1 MSPTVDKSRSWRWQG
16 SWRSALGILLLAFAS
31 FGARAD
37 SIPRPEG
44 IQPDVNFWIR
54 VYTEV
59 TTNEGFLHDE
69 RNLSVIYDTLK
80 FGAGTSPRDRQR
92 QVDER
97 RDRHIAALRRI
108 VAALPSEADRDALS
122 AEDKRILALWGPNPS
137 AILLRDATQRIR
149 FQLGQADRFKEGLIR
164 SSSWETHIA
173 ETFANQGLPPELAVL
188 PHVESSFN
196 AAAYSKVGAA
206 GLWQFMRSTGRR
218 YMRVDDAVDERLDP
232 YRSTEAAAQLLAYN
246 YRVLGSWPL
255 ALTAYNHGAAGMRR
269 AKESVGTDD
278 FVKINRTYNSRTFG
292 FASRNFFPSFLAA
305 LTIDENPEKY
315 FGPLQRRPEQ
325 KFHELTMPAYV
336 RLATLERT
344 LALDREQLRA
354 LNPAWRPAI
363 YSGTRLVPRGYRLR
377 LPADTAEKWTADLL
391 SSRLPP
397 NELYAGQITP
407 RTHRVRR
414 GESLASIAPKYGLS
428 AQRLAELNNLSANA
442 QLRAGRRLAL
452 PEQLPRVIGAPSTPA
467 ATAVVAALPASPE
480 NATAASAPAEDFYV
494 VRRGDSL
501 QLIAA
506 RVRVPEGQLLRMN
519 RLKDPDRLYEG
530 QRLRIAGEPEAVVV
544 VAATAD
550 EAETKVATIDAA
562 RGEAQR
568 EGAVVEVVREETTRR
583 IGTGE
588 PTRGRYR
595 SAATVA
601 MEAATTPEVAS
612 SVVKAAEDAREPVS
626 AAQAEELSPALGPVS
641 ASQALADS
649 IDYQV
654 RDDGTIRVEAT
665 ETLGH
670 YADWLRIPTQRLRV
684 VNNLKARSTVQLGQK
699 LKLDYSKVSR
709 ETFEQ
714 LRRDYHAK
722 LQGEYFAQHRIAG
735 TEVYIVRRGDSLWT
749 MTQRFSNLPI
759 WLLRQYNPDTDL
771 SDLRAGTQVVMPRV
785 EVLAGS

>member
-1 MSPTVDKSRSWRWQG
+1 MLFV
-16 SWRSALGILLLAFAS
+16 ALLATLAAPLVS
-31 FGARAD
+31 AAD
-37 SIPRPEG
+37 KIPRPEG
-44 IQPDVNFWIR
+44 IQSDVNFWVR

-59 TTNEGFLHDE
+59 TTNEGLLHDE
-69 RNLSVIYDTLK
+69 RNLAVVYDTLK
-80 FGAGTSPRDRQR
+80 FSAGSSPRERQH

-108 VAALPSEADRDALS
+108 IAALPTEAGRAGLS
-122 AEDKRILALWGPNPS
+122 AEDKRVLALWGPNPS
-137 AILLRDATQRIR
+137 PIILREATSRIR

-278 FVKINRTYNSRTFG
+278 YVRINRTYTSRTFG

-315 FGPLQRRPEQ
+315 FGALERRPEQ
-325 KFHELTMPAYV
+325 KFREITMPAYI
-336 RLATLERT
+336 RLSTLER
-344 LALDREQLRA
+344 ALNVDREQLRV
-354 LNPAWRPAI
+354 LNPAWRPTI
-363 YSGTRLVPRGYRLR
+363 YNGTRLVPRGYQLR
-377 LPADTAEKWTADLL
+377 LPADTAEKWTPDLL
-391 SSRLPP
+391 SAKVPA

-407 RTHRVRR
+407 RTHKVRK
-414 GESLASIAPKYGLS
+414 GETMAAI
-428 AQRLAELNNLSANA
+428 AQRYGMSAARLGEMNGMSANA
-442 QLRAGRRLAL
+442 SLRAGRRLQL
-452 PEQLPRVIGAPSTPA
+452 PEQLPRTLSGAAPA
-467 ATAVVAALPASPE
+467 ATVAATENAPASPA
-480 NATAASAPAEDFYV
+480 NATAASAPLGEFYV

-501 QLIAA
+501 ETISS
-506 RVRVPEGQLLRMN
+506 RVGVPQAELLKMN
-519 RLKDPDRLYEG
+519 SLRNPDFLYEG
-530 QRLRIAGEPEAVVV
+530 QRLRIAGEAVAVTQAEADVK
-544 VAATAD
+544 VAA
-550 EAETKVATIDAA
+550 IDAA

-568 EGAVVEVVREETTRR
+568 EGAAVEVVREETTRP
-583 IGTGE
+583 IGSGE
-588 PTRGRYR
+588 PTRGRAR
-595 SAATVA
+595 SAAAVA
-601 MEAATTPEVAS
+601 MEAASTPEVATA
-612 SVVKAAEDAREPVS
+612 VVQAAESAREPVS

-641 ASQALADS
+641 VTQGLADS

-654 RDDGTIRVEAT
+654 REDGTIRVEAT
-665 ETLGH
+665 ETLGQ
-670 YADWLRIPTQRLRV
+670 YADWLQIPTQKLRT
-684 VNNLKARSTVQLGQK
+684 VNKLKARQPVLLGQK
-699 LKLDYSKVSR
+699 LALDYSRVSR
-709 ETFEQ
+709 EAFEQ
-714 LRRDYHAK
+714 VRRDYHAK
-722 LQGEYFAQHRIAG
+722 LQAEFFVQHRIAG

-749 MTQRFSNLPI
+749 MTQKFSNLPV

-785 EVLAGS
+785 EVVSGS

>member
-1 MSPTVDKSRSWRWQG
+1 MTPTANDSVRRQRWVT
-16 SWRSALGILLLAFAS
+16 AKVLLVLLCAPLLA
-31 FGARAD
+31 RAE

-54 VYTEV
+54 VYTDV
-59 TTNEGFLHDE
+59 TTNEGLLHDE
-69 RNLSVIYDTLK
+69 RNLAVVYDTLR

-108 VAALPSEADRDALS
+108 IAALGADGGRDALS
-122 AEDKRILALWGPNPS
+122 DEDKRLLALWGPNAS
-137 AILLRDATQRIR
+137 VILLKEAMQRIR

-325 KFHELTMPAYV
+325 KFREVAMPAYV
-336 RLATLERT
+336 RLSTLERV
-344 LALDREQLRA
+344 LGVDREQLRV
-354 LNPAWRPAI
+354 LNPAWRPTI
-363 YSGTRLVPRGYRLR
+363 FNGTRMVPRGYRLR
-377 LPADTAEKWTADLL
+377 LPAETAEKWTPELL
-391 SSRLPP
+391 SARLPA
-397 NELYAGQITP
+397 NELYAGQVTP
-407 RTHRVRR
+407 RTHRVRK
-414 GESLASIAPKYGLS
+414 GETMGAIAQRYGMTAERLAQINGLS
-428 AQRLAELNNLSANA
+428 SNA
-442 QLRAGRRLAL
+442 ALRAGRRLEL
-452 PEQLPRVIGAPSTPA
+452 PEQLPRVLNA
-467 ATAVVAALPASPE
+467 ATAPTPATAALAAASPSPE
-480 NATAASAPAEDFYV
+480 NATAATAPANDFYV

-501 QLIAA
+501 QLIAG
-506 RVRVPEGQLLRMN
+506 RVRVPEAQLLKMN
-519 RLKDPDRLYEG
+519 SLKNPDFLYEG
-530 QRLRIAGEPEAVVV
+530 QRLRIAGETPTRVTAASEAEAAVK
-544 VAATAD
+544 VAA
-550 EAETKVATIDAA
+550 IDAA

-568 EGAVVEVVREETTRR
+568 EGAAVEVVREETTRP

-588 PTRGRYR
+588 PTRGRPR
-595 SAATVA
+595 SAAAVA
-601 MEAATTPEVAS
+601 MAAATTPEVAS
-612 SVVKAAEDAREPVS
+612 AVVQAAERAREPVS
-626 AAQAEELSPALGPVS
+626 ASQAEALSPALGPVGVT
-641 ASQALADS
+641 QGLADS

-654 RDDGTIRVEAT
+654 RDDGSIRVEAT
-665 ETLGH
+665 ETLGQ
-670 YADWLRIPTQRLRV
+670 YADWLQIATQKLRV
-684 VNNLKARSTVQLGQK
+684 LNKLKAKQPVLLGQK
-699 LKLDYSKVSR
+699 LKLDYSQVSR
-709 ETFEQ
+709 EAFEQ

-722 LQGEYFAQHRIAG
+722 LQGEFFVSHRIAG

-749 MTQRFSNLPI
+749 MTQKFSNLPI

-771 SDLRAGTQVVMPRV
+771 SDLRAGTQVVMPKV
-785 EVLAGS
+785 EIQAGS

>member
-1 MSPTVDKSRSWRWQG
+1 MLFV
-16 SWRSALGILLLAFAS
+16 ALLATLAAPLVS
-31 FGARAD
+31 AAD
-37 SIPRPEG
+37 KIPRPEG
-44 IQPDVNFWIR
+44 IQSDVNFWVR

-59 TTNEGFLHDE
+59 TTNEGLLHDE
-69 RNLSVIYDTLK
+69 RNLAVVYDTLK
-80 FGAGTSPRDRQR
+80 FSAGSSPRERQH

-108 VAALPSEADRDALS
+108 IAALPTEAGRAGLS
-122 AEDKRILALWGPNPS
+122 AEDKRVLALWGPNPS
-137 AILLRDATQRIR
+137 PIILREATSRIR

-278 FVKINRTYNSRTFG
+278 YVRINRTYTSRTFG

-315 FGPLQRRPEQ
+315 FGALERRPEQ
-325 KFHELTMPAYV
+325 KFREITMPAYI
-336 RLATLERT
+336 RLSTLER
-344 LALDREQLRA
+344 ALNVDREQLRV
-354 LNPAWRPAI
+354 LNPAWRPTI
-363 YSGTRLVPRGYRLR
+363 YNGTRLVPRGYRLR
-377 LPADTAEKWTADLL
+377 LPADTAEKWTPDLL
-391 SSRLPP
+391 SAKVPA

-407 RTHRVRR
+407 RTHKVRK
-414 GESLASIAPKYGLS
+414 GETMAAI
-428 AQRLAELNNLSANA
+428 AQRYGMSAARLGEMNGMSANA
-442 QLRAGRRLAL
+442 SLRAGRRLQL
-452 PEQLPRVIGAPSTPA
+452 PEQLPRTLSGAAPA
-467 ATAVVAALPASPE
+467 ATVAATENAPASPA
-480 NATAASAPAEDFYV
+480 NATAASAPLGEFYV

-501 QLIAA
+501 ETISS
-506 RVRVPEGQLLRMN
+506 RVGVPQAELLKMN
-519 RLKDPDRLYEG
+519 SLRNPDFLYEG
-530 QRLRIAGEPEAVVV
+530 QRLRIAGEAVAVTQAEADVK
-544 VAATAD
+544 VAA
-550 EAETKVATIDAA
+550 IDAA

-568 EGAVVEVVREETTRR
+568 EGAAVEVVREETTRP
-583 IGTGE
+583 IGSGE
-588 PTRGRYR
+588 PTRGRAR
-595 SAATVA
+595 SAAAVA
-601 MEAATTPEVAS
+601 MEAASTPEVATA
-612 SVVKAAEDAREPVS
+612 VVQAAESAREPVS

-641 ASQALADS
+641 VTQGLADS

-654 RDDGTIRVEAT
+654 REDGTIRVEAT
-665 ETLGH
+665 ETLGQ
-670 YADWLRIPTQRLRV
+670 YADWLQIPTQKLRT
-684 VNNLKARSTVQLGQK
+684 VNKLKARQPVLLGQK
-699 LKLDYSKVSR
+699 LALDYSRVSR
-709 ETFEQ
+709 EAFEQ
-714 LRRDYHAK
+714 VRRDYHAK
-722 LQGEYFAQHRIAG
+722 LQAEFFVQHRIAG

-749 MTQRFSNLPI
+749 MTQKFSNLPV

-771 SDLRAGTQVVMPRV
+771 SDLRAGTQVTMPRV

>member
-1 MSPTVDKSRSWRWQG
+1 MSPTVQKSYAFARL
-16 SWRSALGILLLAFAS
+16 ALVALLATVVAPLV
-31 FGARAD
+31 ARAE

-44 IQPDVNFWIR
+44 IQSDVNFWIR

-69 RNLSVIYDTLK
+69 RNLGVVYDTLK
-80 FGAGTSPRDRQR
+80 FGAGGSSKERQR
-92 QVDER
+92 LVDER

-108 VAALPSEADRDALS
+108 IAALPTEAGREALS
-122 AEDKRILALWGPNPS
+122 ADDKRLLALWGPNPS
-137 AILLRDATQRIR
+137 AILLKDATTRIR

-269 AKESVGTDD
+269 AKESVGSADY
-278 FVKINRTYNSRTFG
+278 VKINRTYSSRTFG

-315 FGPLQRRPEQ
+315 FGALERRPEQ
-325 KFHELTMPAYV
+325 KFREVAMPAYV

-344 LALDREQLRA
+344 LGVDREQLRV
-354 LNPAWRPAI
+354 LNPAWRPTI
-363 YSGTRLVPRGYRLR
+363 YNGTRLVPRGYRLR
-377 LPADTAEKWTADLL
+377 LPADMGEKWTPDLL
-391 SSRLPP
+391 AARLPS
-397 NELYAGQITP
+397 NELYAGQVTP
-407 RTHRVRR
+407 RTHKVRK
-414 GESLASIAPKYGLS
+414 GETMAAI
-428 AQRLAELNNLSANA
+428 AQRYGMTAARLGEMNGMSASA
-442 QLRAGRRLAL
+442 SLRAGRRLQL
-452 PEQLPRVIGAPSTPA
+452 PEQLPRTLSGAAPAVTVASTASAASAEAAAPSPA
-467 ATAVVAALPASPE
+467 
-480 NATAASAPAEDFYV
+480 NATAASAPVGEFYV

-501 QLIAA
+501 EAISA
-506 RVRVPEGQLLRMN
+506 RVSVPQAQLLKMN
-519 RLKDPDRLYEG
+519 SLRNPDFLYEG
-530 QRLRIAGEPEAVVV
+530 QRLRIAGEAVAVTQAEADVK
-544 VAATAD
+544 VAA
-550 EAETKVATIDAA
+550 IDAA

-568 EGAVVEVVREETTRR
+568 EGAAVQVVREETTRP
-583 IGTGE
+583 IGSGE
-588 PTRGRYR
+588 PTRGRPR
-595 SAATVA
+595 SAAAVA
-601 MEAATTPEVAS
+601 MEAATTPEVAT
-612 SVVKAAEDAREPVS
+612 SVVQAAESAREPVS
-626 AAQAEELSPALGPVS
+626 ASQAEELSPALGPVS
-641 ASQALADS
+641 VSQGLADS

-654 RDDGTIRVEAT
+654 RDDGSIRVEAT
-665 ETLGH
+665 ETLGQ
-670 YADWLRIPTQRLRV
+670 YADWLQIPTQKLRN
-684 VNNLKARSTVQLGQK
+684 VNKLKAKQPVLLGQK
-699 LKLDYSKVSR
+699 LNLDYSRVSR
-709 ETFEQ
+709 EAFEQ
-714 LRRDYHAK
+714 VRRDYHAK
-722 LQGEYFAQHRIAG
+722 LQGEFFVQHRIAG

-749 MTQRFSNLPI
+749 MTQKFSNLPI

-785 EVLAGS
+785 EVVSGS

>member
-1 MSPTVDKSRSWRWQG
+1 MKSICGTRI
-16 SWRSALGILLLAFAS
+16 AVIALLAMLA
-31 FGARAD
+31 APVLTRAEG
-37 SIPRPEG
+37 IPRPEG
-44 IQPDVNFWIR
+44 IAQDVNFWIR

-59 TTNEGFLHDE
+59 NTNEGFLHDE
-69 RNLSVIYDTLK
+69 RNLAVVYDTVK
-80 FGAGTSPRDRQR
+80 FGSGTSSRDRQR
-92 QVDER
+92 LVDDR

-108 VAALPSEADRDALS
+108 IAALPSEAGRDALS
-122 AEDKRILALWGPNPS
+122 AEDKRLLALWGPNPS
-137 AILLRDATQRIR
+137 ASLLKDATTRIR

-315 FGPLQRRPEQ
+315 FGVLERRPEQ
-325 KFHELTMPAYV
+325 KFREVAMPAYV

-344 LALDREQLRA
+344 LAVDREELRV
-354 LNPAWRPAI
+354 LNPAWRPTI
-363 YSGTRLVPRGYRLR
+363 YSGTRLVPKGYRLR
-377 LPADTAEKWTADLL
+377 LPADLPEKWTPDLL
-391 SSRLPP
+391 AARLPS
-397 NELYAGQITP
+397 NELYAGQVTP
-407 RTHRVRR
+407 RSHKVRK
-414 GESLASIAPKYGLS
+414 GETMAAIAQRYGMTASRLAEMNGLS
-428 AQRLAELNNLSANA
+428 ASAS
-442 QLRAGRRLAL
+442 LRAGRRLQL
-452 PEQLPRVIGAPSTPA
+452 PEQLPRTLSGAAPS
-467 ATAVVAALPASPE
+467 ATVAAAESAAPPSPA
-480 NATAASAPAEDFYV
+480 NATAASAPVGEFYV

-501 QLIAA
+501 ETIAA
-506 RVRVPEGQLLRMN
+506 RVSVPQSELLKMN
-519 RLKDPDRLYEG
+519 SLRNPDFLYEG
-530 QRLRIAGEPEAVVV
+530 QRLRIAGEAVAVTQAEAESK
-544 VAATAD
+544 VAA
-550 EAETKVATIDAA
+550 IDAA

-568 EGAVVEVVREETTRR
+568 EGAAAEVVREEITRP
-583 IGTGE
+583 IGSGE
-588 PTRGRYR
+588 PTRGRPR
-595 SAATVA
+595 SAAAVA
-601 MEAATTPEVAS
+601 MAAATTPEVATA
-612 SVVKAAEDAREPVS
+612 VVQAAESAREPVS
-626 AAQAEELSPALGPVS
+626 ASQAEELSPALGPVS
-641 ASQALADS
+641 VSQGLADS

-654 RDDGTIRVEAT
+654 RDDGSIRVEAT
-665 ETLGH
+665 ETLGQ
-670 YADWLRIPTQRLRV
+670 YADWLQIPTQKLRN
-684 VNNLKARSTVQLGQK
+684 VNKLKPKQPVLLGQK
-699 LKLDYSKVSR
+699 LNLDYSRVSR
-709 ETFEQ
+709 EAFEQ

-722 LQGEYFAQHRIAG
+722 LQGEFFVQHRIAG

-749 MTQRFSNLPI
+749 MTQKFSNLPI

>member
-1 MSPTVDKSRSWRWQG
+1 MSPTVTRSTFPVRL
-16 SWRSALGILLLAFAS
+16 ATLFLLLAVAS
-31 FGARAD
+31 LVRAEPV
-37 SIPRPEG
+37 PRPEG
-44 IQPDVNFWIR
+44 IKQDVEFWIR

-69 RNLSVIYDTLK
+69 RNLSVVYDTVK
-80 FGAGTSPRDRQR
+80 FSAGSSSRERQR
-92 QVDER
+92 LVDER

-108 VAALPSEADRDALS
+108 IAALPTEAGREALS
-122 AEDKRILALWGPNPS
+122 VDDRRILALWGPNTS
-137 AILLRDATQRIR
+137 AILLKEATQRIR

-173 ETFANQGLPPELAVL
+173 ETFANQGLPKELAVL

-292 FASRNFFPSFLAA
+292 FASRNFYPSFLAA

-315 FGPLQRRPEQ
+315 FGQFERRPEQ
-325 KFHELTMPAYV
+325 KFREVTMPAYV
-336 RLATLERT
+336 RLATLER
-344 LALDREQLRA
+344 ALGVDREQLRV
-354 LNPAWRPAI
+354 LNPGWRPTI
-363 YSGTRLVPRGYRLR
+363 FNGTRLIPRGYRLR
-377 LPADTAEKWTADLL
+377 LPADTAERWTSEMLV
-391 SSRLPP
+391 SRLPS
-397 NELYAGQITP
+397 NELYAGQVVA

-414 GESLASIAPKYGLS
+414 GETLAAIAARHGMT
-428 AQRLAELNNLSANA
+428 AARLAEMNGISPSA
-442 QLRAGRRLAL
+442 QLRAGRRLNL
-452 PEQLPRVIGAPSTPA
+452 PEQLPRLLAAANAAPPTPA
-467 ATAVVAALPASPE
+467 ATSPSPE
-480 NATAASAPAEDFYV
+480 NATAASAPADDFYV

-501 QLIAA
+501 QVIAA
-506 RVRVPEGQLLRMN
+506 RVRVPEAHLLAMN
-519 RLKDPDRLYEG
+519 SLKDPDRLYEG
-530 QRLRIAGEPEAVVV
+530 QRLRIAGSLRAEIAAASEVESENK
-544 VAATAD
+544 VAA
-550 EAETKVATIDAA
+550 IDAA

-568 EGAVVEVVREETTRR
+568 EGAVVEVVREETTRP
-583 IGTGE
+583 IGSGE
-588 PTRGRYR
+588 PFRGRPR
-595 SAATVA
+595 SAAAAA
-601 MEAATTPEVAS
+601 MEAATTTEVAS
-612 SVVKAAEDAREPVS
+612 SVVQAAEVAREPVS
-626 AAQAEELSPALGPVS
+626 ASQAEELGPALGPV
-641 ASQALADS
+641 AVAQALADS

-654 RDDGTIRVEAT
+654 RDDGSIRVEAT

-670 YADWLRIPTQRLRV
+670 YADWLKLPTQRLR
-684 VNNLKARSTVQLGQK
+684 NLNKLKARQPVQLGQK
-699 LKLDYSKVSR
+699 LGLDYSRVSR

-714 LRRDYHAK
+714 IRRDYHAK
-722 LQGEYFAQHRIAG
+722 MQGEYFAQHRIAG

-749 MTQRFSNLPI
+749 MTQKFSNLPI

-785 EVLAGS
+785 EVLSGS

>member
-1 MSPTVDKSRSWRWQG
+1 MSPTVRHFLRSTAFV
-16 SWRSALGILLLAFAS
+16 ALNVVWALAS
-31 FGARAD
+31 VPGLSRAD

-44 IQPDVNFWIR
+44 IKSDVNFWIR

-59 TTNEGFLHDE
+59 NTNEGYLHDE
-69 RNLSVIYDTLK
+69 RNLDVIYDTLK
-80 FGAGTSPRDRQR
+80 FGANTSSRERQR
-92 QVDER
+92 MVDDR
-97 RDRHIAALRRI
+97 RQRHIATLRRI
-108 VAALPSEADRDALS
+108 AAALPTEAAREALS
-122 AEDKRILALWGPNPS
+122 AEDKRVLELWGPNVS
-137 AILLRDATQRIR
+137 VILLRDATQRIR

-218 YMRVDDAVDERLDP
+218 YMRIDDAVDERLDP

-269 AKESVGTDD
+269 AKETVGTDD

-315 FGPLQRRPEQ
+315 FGPLERRPEL
-325 KFHELTMPAYV
+325 KFREISMPAYV
-336 RLATLERT
+336 RLTTLERT
-344 LALDREQLRA
+344 LGVDREQLRV
-354 LNPAWRPAI
+354 LNPAWRPTI
-363 YSGTRLVPRGYRLR
+363 YQGTRLVPRGYRLR
-377 LPADTAEKWTADLL
+377 LPADTAEKWSSDMLA
-391 SSRLPP
+391 SRLPA

-407 RTHRVRR
+407 RTHRVRK
-414 GESLASIAPKYGLS
+414 GESLGAIAERYGMT
-428 AQRLAELNNLSANA
+428 AARLAEMNGISPNA
-442 QLRAGRRLAL
+442 QLRAGRRLQL
-452 PEQLPRVIGAPSTPA
+452 PEQLPRVMGAPPA
-467 ATAVVAALPASPE
+467 AVVASAPAPSPE
-480 NATAASAPAEDFYV
+480 NATAASAPSEDFYV

-501 QLIAA
+501 QAIAA
-506 RVRVPEGQLLRMN
+506 RVRVPEAQLMKMN
-519 RLKDPDRLYEG
+519 ALKDPDRLYEG
-530 QRLRIAGEPEAVVV
+530 QRLRIAGEVPAVV
-544 VAATAD
+544 VAAATS
-550 EAETKVATIDAA
+550 EEVETKVAVIDAA

-568 EGAVVEVVREETTRR
+568 EVAAVEVVREETTRP

-588 PTRGRYR
+588 PKRGRVR
-595 SAATVA
+595 SAAVVA
-601 MEAATTPEVAS
+601 MEAATTPDVAS
-612 SVVKAAEDAREPVS
+612 AVVEAAEVAREPVS
-626 AAQAEELSPALGPVS
+626 ASQAEELSPALGPVS
-641 ASQALADS
+641 VSQALADS

-654 RDDGTIRVEAT
+654 RDDGSIRVEAT

-670 YADWLRIPTQRLRV
+670 YADWLQLPTQKLRDL
-684 VNNLKARSTVQLGQK
+684 NKLRARQPVQLGQK
-699 LKLDYSKVSR
+699 LKLDYSRVSR

-722 LQGEYFAQHRIAG
+722 LQGEFFVQHRIAG

-771 SDLRAGTQVVMPRV
+771 SDLRPGTQVVMPRV
-785 EVLAGS
+785 EILAGS

>member
-1 MSPTVDKSRSWRWQG
+1 MSPTVFKSIRQARF
-16 SWRSALGILLLAFAS
+16 ALLAMLVSLMAPVLVR
-31 FGARAD
+31 GE

-44 IQPDVNFWIR
+44 IKQDVNFWIR

-69 RNLSVIYDTLK
+69 RNLGVVYDTLK
-80 FGAGTSPRDRQR
+80 FSAGSSPRDRQR
-92 QVDER
+92 MVDDR

-108 VAALPSEADRDALS
+108 IASLPSEAGREALS
-122 AEDKRILALWGPNPS
+122 ADDKKMLALWGPNPS
-137 AILLRDATQRIR
+137 AILLKDATTRIR

-164 SSSWETHIA
+164 SSSWEAHIA
-173 ETFANQGLPPELAVL
+173 ETFANQGLPPELAAL

-315 FGPLQRRPEQ
+315 FGALERRPEQ
-325 KFHELTMPAYV
+325 KFREITMPAYV

-344 LALDREQLRA
+344 LGVDREQLRV
-354 LNPAWRPAI
+354 LNPGWRPTI
-363 YSGTRLVPRGYRLR
+363 FNGTRLVPKGYRLR
-377 LPADTAEKWTADLL
+377 LPVDTAEKWTTELL
-391 SSRLPP
+391 AARLPS
-397 NELYAGQITP
+397 NELYAGQVTP
-407 RTHRVRR
+407 RTHRVRK
-414 GESLASIAPKYGLS
+414 GESMAVIAQRYGMT
-428 AQRLAELNNLSANA
+428 AARLAEMNGLSVNA
-442 QLRAGRRLAL
+442 SLRAGRRLQL
-452 PEQLPRVIGAPSTPA
+452 PEQLPRTLSGSTPSA
-467 ATAVVAALPASPE
+467 SVAAVVSAPPSPA
-480 NATAASAPAEDFYV
+480 NATAASAPVGEFYV

-501 QLIAA
+501 EAIAA
-506 RVRVPEGQLLRMN
+506 RVDVPQGQLLKMN
-519 RLKDPDRLYEG
+519 SLRNPDFLYEG
-530 QRLRIAGEPEAVVV
+530 QRLRIAGEAVAVTQAEAEVK
-544 VAATAD
+544 VAA
-550 EAETKVATIDAA
+550 IDAA

-568 EGAVVEVVREETTRR
+568 EGAVVEVVREETTRP

-588 PTRGRYR
+588 PSRGRPR
-595 SAATVA
+595 SAAAAA
-601 MEAATTPEVAS
+601 MVAATTPEVATA
-612 SVVKAAEDAREPVS
+612 VVQAAEVAREPVS
-626 AAQAEELSPALGPVS
+626 ASQAEELSPAVGPVS
-641 ASQALADS
+641 VSQGLADS

-665 ETLGH
+665 ETLGQ
-670 YADWLRIPTQRLRV
+670 YADWLRVPTQKLRN
-684 VNNLKARSTVQLGQK
+684 VNKLRPKQPVLLGQK
-699 LKLDYSKVSR
+699 LNLDYSRVSR
-709 ETFEQ
+709 EAFEQ

-722 LQGEYFAQHRIAG
+722 LQGEFFVQHRIAG

-749 MTQRFSNLPI
+749 MTQKFSNLPI

>member
-1 MSPTVDKSRSWRWQG
+1 MSPTVDMIRRNTG
-16 SWRSALGILLLAFAS
+16 RAAFGVALLLVLAPFAV
-31 FGARAD
+31 RAE

-44 IQPDVNFWIR
+44 IQQDVNFWIR
-54 VYTEV
+54 VYSEV

-69 RNLSVIYDTLK
+69 RNLGVIYDTVK
-80 FGAGTSPRDRQR
+80 FGAGTSARDRQR

-97 RDRHIAALRRI
+97 RDRYIAALRRI
-108 VAALPSEADRDALS
+108 IAALPSAPDRDGLS

-149 FQLGQADRFKEGLIR
+149 FQLGQADRFREGLIR
-164 SSSWETHIA
+164 SSSWSTHIA

-269 AKESVGTDD
+269 AKETVGTDD

-315 FGPLQRRPEQ
+315 FGQLDRRPEQ
-325 KFHELTMPAYV
+325 KFREVPMPAYV

-344 LALDREQLRA
+344 LGLDREQLRA

-363 YSGTRLVPRGYRLR
+363 YNGTRLVPRGYRLR

-391 SSRLPP
+391 TSKLPP
-397 NELYAGQITP
+397 NELYAGQITE
-407 RTHRVRR
+407 RTHRVRK
-414 GESLASIAPKYGLS
+414 GETLASIAPKYGLS
-428 AQRLAELNNLSANA
+428 AQRLAEMNRLSVNA
-442 QLRAGRRLAL
+442 PLRAGRHLAL
-452 PEQLPRVIGAPSTPA
+452 PQQLPRVVGAPSAPPS
-467 ATAVVAALPASPE
+467 ATVVVAAVPASPE
-480 NATAASAPAEDFYV
+480 NATAASAPSEDFYV

-506 RVRVPEGQLLRMN
+506 RVRVPEAQLLRMN
-519 RLKDPDRLYEG
+519 SLKDPDRLYEG
-530 QRLRIAGEPEAVVV
+530 QRLRIAGAPAATVV
-544 VAATAD
+544 VAATAE

-568 EGAVVEVVREETTRR
+568 EGAVVEAVREETTRP

-626 AAQAEELSPALGPVS
+626 ASQAEELSPSLGP
-641 ASQALADS
+641 AGMTQALADS

-670 YADWLRIPTQRLRV
+670 YADWLQIPTQRLRV
-684 VNNLKARSTVQLGQK
+684 VNKLKARQTVQLGQK
-699 LKLDYSKVSR
+699 LQLDYSRVSR
-709 ETFEQ
+709 ESFEQ

-722 LQGEYFAQHRIAG
+722 LQGEFFAQHRISG

-749 MTQRFSNLPI
+749 MTQRFANLPI